1 MRALCFMVEVTGLEP
16 AASCSQSRR
25 ATNCATPRYSAF
37 QNIIKAGALPLAVP
51 KIFFGKSLENF
62 DRGAAK
68 SSLYPPQ
75 EALGFCANCAAPQY
89 LLTAL
94 LLYPYNSR
102 LSNFLN
108 NCVHTTQYFFII
120 IKAEAKNMNLM
131 KKRAEK
137 RLLEKKRKERSRLRE
152 DIENLEA
159 EIKRTETVFNLTTDE
174 YLLESAIFEHNA
186 QKAKMNY
193 LLRLAKD
200 M

>member
-1 MRALCFMVEVTGLEP
+1 MRTLCFMVEVTGLEP

-37 QNIIKAGALPLAVP
+37 QNKIKAGALPLAVP

-75 EALGFCANCAAPQY
+75 EALGFCANCATPRY

-108 NCVHTTQYFFII
+108 NCVHTAQYFFII
-120 IKAEAKNMNLM
+120 IKAEAKKYEPYEKACR
-131 KKRAEK
+131 KKT
-137 RLLEKKRKERSRLRE
+137 S
-152 DIENLEA
+152 
-159 EIKRTETVFNLTTDE
+159 
-174 YLLESAIFEHNA
+174 
-186 QKAKMNY
+186 
-193 LLRLAKD
+193 
-200 M
+200 

>member
-1 MRALCFMVEVTGLEP
+1 MVEVTGLEP

-37 QNIIKAGALPLAVP
+37 QNKIKAGALPLAVP

-75 EALGFCANCAAPQY
+75 EALGFCANCAAPRYSAFQNKIKAGALPLAVPKIFFGKSLENFDRGAAKSSLYPPQEALGFCANCAAPRY

-108 NCVHTTQYFFII
+108 NCVHTAQYFFII
-120 IKAEAKNMNLM
+120 IKAEAKKYEPYEKACR
-131 KKRAEK
+131 KKT
-137 RLLEKKRKERSRLRE
+137 S
-152 DIENLEA
+152 
-159 EIKRTETVFNLTTDE
+159 
-174 YLLESAIFEHNA
+174 
-186 QKAKMNY
+186 
-193 LLRLAKD
+193 
-200 M
+200 